1 MKTFPD
7 KILITGLGAVTPLG
21 ATMAENWRAVLEK
34 RTAIAPIT
42 RFDLGGI
49 ACQKGGIVPYECR
62 MSNVESRMSNVESR
76 MSNVECRVSNAERHL
91 ASSFATAAVH
101 EAILQA
107 GVDVGHLG
115 LITGSNFGEA
125 DSIPC
130 DYAEIARRIA
140 SSLALGGPIASLSL
154 SCASGAAAIAMAADW
169 IACGRA
175 EAVAVVGVDAISLCA
190 WSGLCSLRTM
200 ARDAIVKP
208 FDAARG
214 GTVFAEGAAAIL
226 LERDD
231 FANERNATVL
241 AELRGWATGNNGF
254 HLTAPPPR
262 AAGSR
267 RVMNDAMASA
277 GASPS
282 EIDFVTAHATAT
294 KANDLTEAQAL
305 EDIFGVGLKNVPV
318 TAVKAAAGHLL
329 GAAGTF
335 EAAITVLALREQV
348 IPPIARTP
356 QPDPEIPPL
365 NLVTDAPSPRSS
377 KIALTDSAGFGGCNA
392 ALLLAAPTS
401 DFHHSVFDTRLST
414 SDFRL
419 PTSQKGRIAI
429 CSSGFISA
437 LGIGSDEAE
446 ATWAEGESACFP
458 SPGLPAP
465 EDVTDD
471 TAGVVPPF
479 EAEAILPTAKAY
491 LDRQSLFAMSA
502 AALALRDID
511 TGSID
516 HERFGISHGT
526 AWGAA
531 ETLAR
536 FWADCREKGPRLVK
550 PMLFPHTY
558 ANAAAS
564 LISMEWELR
573 GFHANFAGSRN
584 ASSFA
589 IASAVDALRRGEADA
604 VLAGGSEALSAS
616 RWAALARQDAP
627 CPPGEGAAFFVL
639 RRSDNLADGETP
651 LAFIAGVG
659 FSGGGDSN
667 AALCAALD
675 EAGLCPADVGHV
687 FASPSLSLPPLLSG
701 RPTDAPKLTVAEEMT
716 GSCGGAS
723 AAIQLACAL
732 LEPLS
737 TPAIILTS
745 DETGTCTAMVIAP

>member
-1 MKTFPD
+1 MNTFPAN
-7 KILITGLGAVTPLG
+7 IFVTGLGAISPLG
-21 ATMAENWRAVLEK
+21 ATMEENWRAILEK
-34 RTAIAPIT
+34 RTAISQLK

-49 ACQKGGIVPYECR
+49 LCQKGGIIDGDAASPGG
-62 MSNVESRMSNVESR
+62 
-76 MSNVECRVSNAERHL
+76 L
-91 ASSFATAAVH
+91 ATSFAFAAVQ
-101 EAILQA
+101 EAMLQSSVEA
-107 GVDVGHLG
+107 ASLG
-115 LITGSNFGEA
+115 LITGSNFGESDA
-125 DSIPC
+125 IPC
-130 DYAEIARRIA
+130 DHGEIARHVA
-140 SSLALGGPIASLSL
+140 SALGLGGPVASLSL
-154 SCASGAAAIAMAADW
+154 SCASGASAIAMAADW

-175 EAVAVVGVDAISLCA
+175 SAVAVVGVDAITLCA

-200 ARDAIVKP
+200 ARDAVVKP
-208 FDAARG
+208 FDASRG
-214 GTVFAEGAAAIL
+214 GTVFAEGASCIV
-226 LERDD
+226 LERGDL
-231 FANERNATVL
+231 ANARGATPL

-267 RVMNDAMASA
+267 RVMQDAIATA
-277 GASPS
+277 GTTPS

-305 EDIFGVGLKNVPV
+305 QDIFGERLCDVPV
-318 TAVKAAAGHLL
+318 TAVKASSGHLL

-335 EAAITVLALREQV
+335 EAAITVLALREHV

-356 QPDPEIPPL
+356 QIDPEIPVL
-365 NLVTDAPSPRSS
+365 NLVTDNPRQHAGTL
-377 KIALTDSAGFGGCNA
+377 ALTDSAGFGGCNA
-392 ALLLAAPTS
+392 AL
-401 DFHHSVFDTRLST
+401 VFASPNRQTVKLSNRQT
-414 SDFRL
+414 DS
-419 PTSQKGRIAI
+419 RIAI

-437 LGIGSDEAE
+437 LGIGTDEAG

-465 EDVTDD
+465 DGVADD

-479 EAEAILPTAKAY
+479 EPETILPTAKAY

-502 AALALRDID
+502 AALALRNTDMKDI
-511 TGSID
+511 G

-573 GFHANFAGSRN
+573 GFHANFAGGQN

-589 IASAVDALRRGEADA
+589 IASAVDALRRDEADA
-604 VLAGGSEALSAS
+604 VLAGGSEALSAD
-616 RWAALARQDAP
+616 RWAAHAKQGRP
-627 CPPGEGAAFFVL
+627 CPPGEGAAFFLL
-639 RRSDNLADGETP
+639 RRADELAQDEIP
-651 LAFIAGVG
+651 LAIIAGIGV
-659 FSGGGDSN
+659 SGGGDCDAAIR
-667 AALCAALD
+667 AALNESGIATTD
-675 EAGLCPADVGHV
+675 IDHV
-687 FASPSLSLPPLLSG
+687 FASPGLTMPDLLANRVNG
-701 RPTDAPKLTVAEEMT
+701 APRLVVAEEMT

-723 AAIQLACAL
+723 AAIQIACAL
-732 LEPLS
+732 LEPIEKPVLV
-737 TPAIILTS
+737 LTS
-745 DETGTCTAMVIAP
+745 DETKTFVAMAILPWQQ